1 MCKIDGLTLFREI
14 TIKNFEVSLQRNFIN
29 NNNKQIIPSIQNF
42 N

>member
-1 MCKIDGLTLFREI
+1 MCKIDGLTLFMEI